1 MRTRR
6 KQIVDINTAKAYY
19 FSHVEVQDD
28 GCHLWE
34 GGKNNVG
41 YGLWRYDGKMRTVHR
56 IMAKWEG
63 HDIEGKIVYH
73 TCDHYNCVN
82 PEHLRVG
89 NYFDKAKIMTDK
101 GRSGSALKYPN
112 TFKTCVHCG
121 HTNSRPVIAQYHND
135 KCKHKP

>member
-56 IMAKWEG
+56 IMAKW
-63 HDIEGKIVYH
+63 
-73 TCDHYNCVN
+73 
-82 PEHLRVG
+82 
-89 NYFDKAKIMTDK
+89 
-101 GRSGSALKYPN
+101 
-112 TFKTCVHCG
+112 
-121 HTNSRPVIAQYHND
+121 
-135 KCKHKP
+135 